1 MDSDDN
7 NNVGAQSLDGSF
19 GIEFDDGVVGL
30 VPYGFNSDSENSFE
44 LPVRTKKRKKRVQV
58 EKDAWFVAKNKKQ
71 RECGKRYW
79 GRRKEGD
86 VWKYRE
92 MKEPRAIKE
101 RCKCAQ
107 KSGIAA
113 MKCAWVTDAQRQ
125 EIFKNF
131 WQMDWMQKKIYVT
144 TLVHTSKP
152 FQPRN
157 RTNPNESRRVQTLKY
172 HLKVD
177 NK

>member
-1 MDSDDN
+1 
-7 NNVGAQSLDGSF
+7 
-19 GIEFDDGVVGL
+19 
-30 VPYGFNSDSENSFE
+30 
-44 LPVRTKKRKKRVQV
+44 
-58 EKDAWFVAKNKKQ
+58 
-71 RECGKRYW
+71 
-79 GRRKEGD
+79 
-86 VWKYRE
+86 
-92 MKEPRAIKE
+92 MKELRAIKE

-125 EIFKNF
+125 EIFKIF

-177 NK
+177 NKYLRVCRTFFWTLWAYEDALCLIG

>member
-1 MDSDDN
+1 
-7 NNVGAQSLDGSF
+7 
-19 GIEFDDGVVGL
+19 
-30 VPYGFNSDSENSFE
+30 
-44 LPVRTKKRKKRVQV
+44 
-58 EKDAWFVAKNKKQ
+58 
-71 RECGKRYW
+71 
-79 GRRKEGD
+79 
-86 VWKYRE
+86 

-177 NK
+177 NKYLRMCITFFLNTLGIGRRSVLNWVKKSSVAHHNSTNRDKQSYSEEKKGMHLFFDTLPVMESHYCRAVTQKKYILPEWR